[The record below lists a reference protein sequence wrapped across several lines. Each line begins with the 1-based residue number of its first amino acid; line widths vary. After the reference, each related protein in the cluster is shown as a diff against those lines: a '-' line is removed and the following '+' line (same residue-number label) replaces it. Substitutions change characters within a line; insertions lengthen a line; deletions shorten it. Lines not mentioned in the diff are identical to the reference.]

1 MENIQI
7 VVFADA
13 AVMLNKRRGEEK
25 VIFSGHLPEVLIAA
39 DGQAVHALLIRDKEA
54 LRIEAVC
61 RAADAICTFVNYLHS
76 APQI

>member
-1 MENIQI
+1 
-7 VVFADA
+7 
-13 AVMLNKRRGEEK
+13 MLDKRRGK
-25 VIFSGHLPEVLIAA
+25 TVIFSRHLTEVLIAA